1 MDSLKFKIERNLLE
15 KIIQYIDLITQII
28 AKSSSSFESDLF
40 QQVILYF
47 LSKLLLNISKVNMY
61 LN

>member
-47 LSKLLLNISKVNMY
+47 FN
-61 LN
+61 